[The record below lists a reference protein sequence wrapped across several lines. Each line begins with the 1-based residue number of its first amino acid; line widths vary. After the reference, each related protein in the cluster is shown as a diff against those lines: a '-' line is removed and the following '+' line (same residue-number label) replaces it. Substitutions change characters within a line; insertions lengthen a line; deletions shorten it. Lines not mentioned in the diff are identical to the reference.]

1 MGVHSPPH
9 PQFHLEA
16 RTPPHPQFHLETR
29 TPGHDG
35 DHPGSPPSPRQF
47 VPCFSLELPECPAPA
62 GVEHCGAEGRK
73 PEILPLVAAFLC
85 YPFGAWSVAGIQEI
99 QSGLQSER

>member
-1 MGVHSPPH
+1 MGVHS
-9 PQFHLEA
+9 
-16 RTPPHPQFHLETR
+16 PPHPQFHLETR